1 LAIAAQ
7 QPAAAATVT
16 WQGPNL
22 GAWTENS
29 NWNTGTAPT
38 ADDDVILA
46 TTGVTIDINGASLE
60 AKSLTITAGGLR
72 ITAYVPHQ
80 RRAIKAPSEF
90 KLRALLNSF
99 QLKNLMHSTAAFN
112 L

>member
-1 LAIAAQ
+1 LAIVAQ

-16 WQGPNL
+16 WQGANL
-22 GAWTENS
+22 GAWTENT

-46 TTGVTIDINGASLE
+46 TGVTIDINGASLE

-72 ITAYVPHQ
+72 ITAYVHHP
-80 RRAIKAPSEF
+80 PPE
-90 KLRALLNSF
+90 
-99 QLKNLMHSTAAFN
+99 
-112 L
+112 